1 MAGRGERGKKTELT
15 RQKVVARDG
24 ETGDAEA
31 EEAVVYADMAEGLDL
46 KGKDRAASR
55 RTHCHFNA
63 I

>member
-1 MAGRGERGKKTELT
+1 M
-15 RQKVVARDG
+15 VAREG

-55 RTHCHFNA
+55 RTHCPFNT
-63 I
+63 IQSTVCTGYSEKH